1 MLTGRAMRWHTSC
14 TMKGNAPTAPREKE
28 EKTMAGRAKIPAGS
42 LTAYDARQQL
52 PDLAAWMDDDMLKL
66 LPLWRGS
73 SFAADTEYFDL
84 DNPDRGAFVATG
96 AVERP
101 GDHTYVS
108 RAEASEDAWTQL
120 VTWRQPLSDDQAE
133 ALQEQLRRWA
143 PEGGQGAAGEALG

>member
-1 MLTGRAMRWHTSC
+1 
-14 TMKGNAPTAPREKE
+14 
-28 EKTMAGRAKIPAGS
+28 MAGRAKIPAGS

-52 PDLAAWMDDDMLKL
+52 PDLAAWMSDDMLKL

-96 AVERP
+96 AEDRP
-101 GDHTYVS
+101 GDHSYVS

-120 VTWRQPLSDDQAE
+120 VTWRQPLSEDQAE
-133 ALQEQLRRWA
+133 AIQEQLRRTE
-143 PEGGQGAAGEALG
+143 PEEETSAAGQA